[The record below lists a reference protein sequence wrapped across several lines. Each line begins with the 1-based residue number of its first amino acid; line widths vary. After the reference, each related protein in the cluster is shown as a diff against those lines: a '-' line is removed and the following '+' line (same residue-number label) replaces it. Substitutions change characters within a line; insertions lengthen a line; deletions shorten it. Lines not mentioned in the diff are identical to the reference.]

1 MSESNP
7 EQVENEADEYAP
19 EEPESPD
26 TGTVYEGATGEPA
39 ATPNDE
45 TPDEEEPA

>member
-1 MSESNP
+1 MSESTP

-19 EEPESPD
+19 DEPESPD

-39 ATPNDE
+39 LTPNDT
-45 TPDEEEPA
+45 TPDEEEQP